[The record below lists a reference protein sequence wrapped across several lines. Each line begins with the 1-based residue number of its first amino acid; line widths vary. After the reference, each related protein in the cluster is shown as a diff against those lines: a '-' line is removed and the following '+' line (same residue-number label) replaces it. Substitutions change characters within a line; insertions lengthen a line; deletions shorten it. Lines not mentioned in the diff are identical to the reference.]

1 MKLIA
6 LEISIGVC
14 SNRHTLALDPVEWQ
28 LPRLVVRSSEHKVHL
43 CTLVPFLASSS
54 VALTIAQQLP
64 HNHRF
69 TSGNGTILT
78 NWRYTVQCFLSLIL
92 ELNMAENCNTNV

>member
-1 MKLIA
+1 MKLRA

-14 SNRHTLALDPVEWQ
+14 ADRHTLALDPVEWQ
-28 LPRLVVRSSEHKVHL
+28 LPRYEHKVCVHR
-43 CTLVPFLASSS
+43 LVPLPAHLLSSCPMQNS
-54 VALTIAQQLP
+54 S
-64 HNHRF
+64 HNHGF

-92 ELNMAENCNTNV
+92 ELVLLELNMAENCNTNV